1 MVRASKVRTIAAVLA
16 PGGLAMT
23 AQASSA
29 VAATVRRPPRAPG
42 DLDAPGTESADD
54 AALIERLRRGDERAL
69 DALLVRFWQPLVAYA
84 ERFAGTRDAAEDIAQ
99 RTFCRLWERRAE
111 WRPTGSL
118 RGLLYRVAH
127 NLAVSERRAG
137 HAHERAARG
146 HVDRAASVRTPL
158 DAVEESQ
165 LRARLERAVQ
175 ALPVRRRQVF
185 VLRCVHDLSYREIAE
200 VMGTSTQTVANQLS
214 RALTTLRV
222 ALAHLPE
229 R

>member
-1 MVRASKVRTIAAVLA
+1 
-16 PGGLAMT
+16 MT
-23 AQASSA
+23 AQAFSA
-29 VAATVRRPPRAPG
+29 VV
-42 DLDAPGTESADD
+42 LDMDPSDD
-54 AALIERLRRGDERAL
+54 VALVERLRRGDERAL
-69 DALLVRFWQPLVAYA
+69 DALLVRFWRPLVAYA
-84 ERFAGTRDAAEDIAQ
+84 ERLADTRDAAEDIAQ
-99 RTFCRLWERRAE
+99 RTFCRVWERRAE

-137 HAHERAARG
+137 QAHERAARV
-146 HVDRAASVRTPL
+146 HVDRGAYVRTPL

-165 LRARLERAVQ
+165 LRARLERAIQ
-175 ALPVRRRQVF
+175 ELPARRRQVF
-185 VLRCVHDLSYREIAE
+185 VLRCLHDLSYKEISE

-214 RALTTLRV
+214 RALTTLRL